1 MKIRGPQVIPRPYL
15 DTLCA
20 GNVHQL
26 LHFDFTYVRAA
37 TADTPGGFEYILVLK
52 DGFSKFVNLIPTA
65 SPDASVVVDALLDW
79 FKLFGPVPQWVS
91 DQGSHFLNRLLED
104 LAVRLRVHHHFTVVY
119 APWSNGQIERVNRE
133 IHELMAAF
141 TLEGKLQDDQWPRLL
156 PLITQVINSTPTRLL
171 RGHSPMEVHIGRKPP
186 SQLDVL
192 FRSPDQQLVSLD
204 ATTDH
209 ISGKVE
215 ALVTALHN
223 VHEDI
228 VATPHRKH
236 PHKPGEMIV
245 DFSVGDYVLVARQ
258 GVKLKDKTRAIWE
271 GPALVIHQIGPYVYR
286 VRDIGNDLEREV
298 HAQFLKRYADSNLTV
313 SRQLRE
319 FAAHGGQGFT
329 VSNFLSHRREGR
341 TWQLLVHWEGY
352 PLEEATW
359 EPLHRMFED
368 VPAMV
373 RQYLNLIVD
382 KTVQADMKKVLKID
396 DRWRKP
402 RAQPSK

>member
-1 MKIRGPQVIPRPYL
+1 
-15 DTLCA
+15 
-20 GNVHQL
+20 
-26 LHFDFTYVRAA
+26 
-37 TADTPGGFEYILVLK
+37 
-52 DGFSKFVNLIPTA
+52 
-65 SPDASVVVDALLDW
+65 
-79 FKLFGPVPQWVS
+79 
-91 DQGSHFLNRLLED
+91 
-104 LAVRLRVHHHFTVVY
+104 
-119 APWSNGQIERVNRE
+119 
-133 IHELMAAF
+133 MAAF

-215 ALVTALHN
+215 ALVTALHD

-236 PHKPGEMIV
+236 PHKPREMEV

-271 GPALVIHQIGPYVYR
+271 GPALVIHQIGPYFYR
-286 VRDIGNDLEREV
+286 VHNIGNDLEREV
-298 HAQFLKRYADSNLTV
+298 HARFLKRYADSNLTV

-319 FAAHGGQGFT
+319 FAAHGGQRFT
-329 VSNFLSHRREGR
+329 VSNFLSHRHEGR

-352 PLEEATW
+352 SLEEATW
-359 EPLHRMFED
+359 CGKLGWF
-368 VPAMV
+368 
-373 RQYLNLIVD
+373 
-382 KTVQADMKKVLKID
+382 T
-396 DRWRKP
+396 RWLVYETLDTW
-402 RAQPSK
+402 